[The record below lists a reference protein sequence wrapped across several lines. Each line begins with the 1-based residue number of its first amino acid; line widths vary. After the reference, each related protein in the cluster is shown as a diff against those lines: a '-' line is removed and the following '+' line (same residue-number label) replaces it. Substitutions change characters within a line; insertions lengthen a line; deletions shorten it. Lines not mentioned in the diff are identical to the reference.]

1 MKKSKLVHVRSFVV
15 LTLLAPL
22 MASATEPRASGMGGI
37 AIQSSV
43 GGGFSLGTSGSAL
56 SYAQNSQAATAAIG
70 ATAAYTPNFT
80 SVTAGVSG
88 ATTSAS
94 YGQAFNV
101 SSGSGSGS
109 AASQGSAGTWVHGIE
124 SIHGVT
130 GGFNGGASGT
140 YSQDVIQAGTNQG
153 SYVAG
158 QTASG
163 FDSQVHYERAGGW
176 MPAPVGTYGSGA
188 SSQVG
193 VSTTNT
199 GYAGGANT
207 GGALEG
213 MNAAGIANIQS
224 SGYFF
229 GNANLSARTRT
240 VSAPW

>member
-1 MKKSKLVHVRSFVV
+1 MKKSKLVPARSFVV
-15 LTLLAPL
+15 LALFAPF
-22 MASATEPRASGMGGI
+22 MAAATEPHASAAGGVS
-37 AIQSSV
+37 IQSNV

-56 SYAQNSQAATAAIG
+56 SYAQNTQAATAAVG
-70 ATAAYTPNFT
+70 ATASYAPGFN
-80 SVTAGVSG
+80 SVTAGVNG

-94 YGQAFNV
+94 YGQAYNV

-109 AASQGSAGTWVHGIE
+109 ASSQGSVGTWVHGME

-130 GGFNGGASGT
+130 NGFNGGASGT
-140 YSQDVIQAGTNQG
+140 YSHDVIQAGTNQG

-176 MPAPVGTYGSGA
+176 TPAPVGAYGGGA

-193 VSTTNT
+193 ISTANT
-199 GYAGGANT
+199 GYAGGTNT
-207 GGALEG
+207 GGALAQ

-229 GNANLSARTRT
+229 GNANLSAGTGT